1 MKILKVFA
9 VCLTILATQF
19 SFSNSPAK
27 SDNLSSEQ
35 NAAHSNYTQYEER
48 DGHIYLVTY
57 SDDGKVIDTV
67 LVD

>member
-9 VCLTILATQF
+9 VCLTILTTQF

-35 NAAHSNYTQYEER
+35 NTAQNYTQYEER

>member
-9 VCLTILATQF
+9 VCLTILTTQF

-35 NAAHSNYTQYEER
+35 NTAQNYTQYEEI